1 MADSLDGLVSRLKQ
15 AEKAIDSL
23 VKKSGQVNDN
33 LNGTTGGGKGGKSSS
48 GTMPSA
54 KDMSAAM
61 NTRTAM
67 RAGGELATGFGA
79 KTMGKVFG
87 MQQPAAFD
95 AAGGPGQ
102 FEKMQAIKQAN
113 EAKMEKM
120 KDRAQTAYL
129 GMRGISNR
137 KTQTMLDENG
147 EVMRDR
153 DGKVM
158 KQSRFAALSPES
170 QSRIESSMYGLSDSV
185 KLMQGMQN
193 AFNSFL
199 PSVENTMGR
208 ATGYYNAGIYS
219 NTKPGTLS
227 EKTFGRLQSMSAIT
241 SVGSDAKVA
250 QFLASRGMSSNQ
262 DVYGETINTIGNAAR
277 YMNISN
283 EDAASSIEGLT
294 SAKGSAE
301 MLRNFGIYTADLASG
316 KEKTQG
322 EIFEELAQR
331 LTAGRGKATQEQTM
345 SSIRRGSL
353 GVTID
358 SFFSGDKQGS
368 QMFKQ
373 YMIDRAKGGN
383 KTDLSSAT
391 DVTSAL
397 ASKNPLAPQM
407 ALDTTA
413 TEALNMSQES
423 YIKGI
428 NMASNALKF
437 LNIKA
442 GELATSLG
450 AGSAMIQTL
459 FASDQVK
466 GLIGGAN
473 TLVDFTSKG
482 LAAIGQGLMAMDA
495 INPAPALAEMGI
507 IAGSMGLSLG
517 AAVATTGA
525 AQLIGGFGGTTNTGG
540 LPVGTGGGGAGGGGT
555 GGGGSGSLFDISQV
569 SSGHRVNSPL
579 GEKRGISGTQTKH
592 GGTDYNYDIGDAV
605 KAVADGTV
613 TNTETN
619 HNKQDSS
626 GGSLGNFVTILH
638 IGEGGKQYTS
648 VYGHLSKVLVNID
661 DSVTKGQV
669 IGKAG
674 NTGRTSPA
682 GAGGAHL
689 HFEIREGRQ
698 TIGGVGNSIRPEDAS
713 RIMISGKAS
722 SSTTGIAATGLSPTA
737 ALSEDIKAG
746 KVGGVAGL
754 TKTPGNVQNA
764 INALSG
770 LYSNEPGQI
779 LKAIQLLG
787 ANVGL
792 TPDNLNAAMAG
803 NPGSAISG
811 PRIPGTYSPVPGEST
826 GVPII
831 PKENNINNNVN
842 IVVQV
847 PDVTAADAVKFGQL
861 VKQYLDSDSLLSNI
875 GDI

>member
-1 MADSLDGLVSRLKQ
+1 MADSLEGLVARLKQ
-15 AEKAIDSL
+15 VEKSIDSL
-23 VKKSGQVNDN
+23 VKKSGQINTN
-33 LNGTTGGGKGGKSSS
+33 LNGGSGKSKAGS
-48 GTMPSA
+48 TEMPSA

-67 RAGGELATGFGA
+67 RAGGQLATGFGA
-79 KTMGKVFG
+79 KTMGKMLG

-153 DGKVM
+153 DGNIM
-158 KQSRFAALSPES
+158 KQSRFSALSPAA
-170 QSRIESSMYGLSDSV
+170 QTRIESSMYGISDTV

-199 PSVENTMGR
+199 PGVENTMQR

-219 NTKPGTLS
+219 NTNPGTLS
-227 EKTFGRLQSMSAIT
+227 ERTFGRLKSMSAIT
-241 SVGSDAKVA
+241 SVGSDARVA
-250 QFLASRGMSSNQ
+250 QFLASKGMSSNQ
-262 DVYGETINTIGNAAR
+262 DVYGQTMNTIGNAAR

-294 SAKGSAE
+294 NAKGSAE
-301 MLRNFGIYTADLASG
+301 MLRNFGIYTADLSSG

-331 LTAGRGKATQEQTM
+331 LTAGRGEATQEQTM
-345 SSIRRGSL
+345 ASIRRGSL

-383 KTDLSSAT
+383 KTDLSSST

-397 ASKNPLAPQM
+397 SSKNPLAAQM
-407 ALDTTA
+407 AVDTSA

-428 NMASNALKF
+428 NMASNALKG
-437 LNIKA
+437 LNAAA
-442 GELATSLG
+442 GNLANSLG

-473 TLVDFTSKG
+473 TLVDFSSKG

-495 INPAPALAEMGI
+495 LNPAPALAEMGI
-507 IAGSMGLSLG
+507 IAGSMGASLG
-517 AAVATTGA
+517 MAVATTGA
-525 AQLIGGFGGTTNTGG
+525 AQLIGGFGGSTATGG
-540 LPVGTGGGGAGGGGT
+540 LPRGTGGGGT
-555 GGGGSGSLFDISQV
+555 GGGGSGSMFDVSQV
-569 SSGHRVNSPL
+569 SSGHRVNSEL
-579 GEKRGISGTQTKH
+579 GEVRTNMNGVKSKH

-605 KAVADGTV
+605 KAIADGEV
-613 TNTETN
+613 TNTETG
-619 HNKQDSS
+619 HNKQDAT
-626 GGSLGNFVTILH
+626 GNSLGNFITILH
-638 IGEGGKQYTS
+638 TGEGGKQYTS
-648 VYGHLSKVLVNID
+648 VYGHLSKVLVSVNEK
-661 DSVTKGQV
+661 VTKGQV

-674 NTGRTSPA
+674 NTGRTEPL

-698 TIGGVGNSIRPEDAS
+698 TIGGVGKSIRPEDAA
-713 RIMISGKAS
+713 RIMVSGKSNPSKVEQQVAGVSAGTS
-722 SSTTGIAATGLSPTA
+722 SAA
-737 ALSEDIKAG
+737 DIKAG
-746 KVGGVAGL
+746 KTGGVAGL
-754 TKTPGNVQNA
+754 TQTPANVQGA
-764 INALSG
+764 MNALSG
-770 LYSNEPGQI
+770 IYSNDTSKI
-779 LKAIQLLG
+779 LSSIQLLG

-792 TPDNLNAAMAG
+792 TPASWNASMAA
-803 NPGSAISG
+803 NPTTYAPTPGVS
-811 PRIPGTYSPVPGEST
+811 PGTAAP
-826 GVPII
+826 
-831 PKENNINNNVN
+831 PKQNNVSN
-842 IVVQV
+842 NVSIVVQV